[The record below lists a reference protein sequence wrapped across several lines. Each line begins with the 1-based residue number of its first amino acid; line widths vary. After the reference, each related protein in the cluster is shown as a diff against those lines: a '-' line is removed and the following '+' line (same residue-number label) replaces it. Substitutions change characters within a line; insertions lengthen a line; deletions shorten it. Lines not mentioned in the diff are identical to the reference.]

1 MDDMTLVPQHSI
13 CYWLDGQIEEQFVT
27 HGKETEAFTPEEKD
41 IALMAGIH
49 QKNWMRDS
57 VMRRTNFCI

>member
-1 MDDMTLVPQHSI
+1 ML
-13 CYWLDGQIEEQFVT
+13 WLDGQIEEQFVT
-27 HGKETEAFTPEEKD
+27 HRAKKQKRSLRKKKD

-57 VMRRTNFCI
+57 VMLENEFLYLKI